1 MGVSRGTARRST
13 RLAIVVTLVAVG
25 AVAAGAALALAAPA
39 RVTAQARPASPAAVP
54 PASRERGV
62 AFLLSRQDASG
73 GFSEPGE
80 HPTPGLTA
88 WAAIAL
94 VAAGRA
100 PAGAGEYLQ
109 AHEGELVSA
118 TDLELA
124 LLAERALGLPG
135 AALVERLHA
144 LVGPSGAIGPALNS
158 TFWGVI
164 ALRSAGEPAPPGAP
178 GVIRRS
184 QARSG
189 GWSWTRSGRPD
200 AGDTAAAVLALL
212 AAGVPRTDGAVTRA
226 LAYLVT
232 CRGRDGGFATVP
244 GGLAD
249 VQSTAWAAQ
258 ALLAAGRDPGAATWA
273 YLSRLQQRDGSFRF
287 SAAYATT
294 PVWVTSYA
302 LVAVARAW
310 YPVAAR

>member
-39 RVTAQARPASPAAVP
+39 RAMAQARPASPAAVP

-94 VAAGRA
+94 VAAGRV

-124 LLAERALGLPG
+124 LLAVGALGLPG
-135 AALVERLHA
+135 AALSERVRA
-144 LVGPSGAIGPALNS
+144 LSGPSGEIGSALNS

-164 ALRSAGEPAPPGAP
+164 ALRAVGEPAPPGALAA
-178 GVIRRS
+178 IRRS

-189 GWSWTRSGRPD
+189 GWSWTLGGRPD
-200 AGDTAAAVLALL
+200 ADDTAAAVLA
-212 AAGVPRTDGAVTRA
+212 TESS
-226 LAYLVT
+226 
-232 CRGRDGGFATVP
+232 
-244 GGLAD
+244 AD
-249 VQSTAWAAQ
+249 SSSS
-258 ALLAAGRDPGAATWA
+258 G
-273 YLSRLQQRDGSFRF
+273 
-287 SAAYATT
+287 
-294 PVWVTSYA
+294 
-302 LVAVARAW
+302 
-310 YPVAAR
+310 

>member
-1 MGVSRGTARRST
+1 MGVSRGTPRRTT
-13 RLAIVVTLVAVG
+13 RLLVALCLIV
-25 AVAAGAALALAAPA
+25 AAAALAPTASARAAAGAP
-39 RVTAQARPASPAAVP
+39 SPS
-54 PASRERGV
+54 ASRERAA

-73 GFSEPGE
+73 GFAEPGDL
-80 HPTPGLTA
+80 PTPGLTA

-100 PAGAGEYLQ
+100 PAGAGDYLQ
-109 AHEGELVSA
+109 AHEAELVSA
-118 TDLELA
+118 TDLELG

-144 LVGPSGAIGPALNS
+144 LVGTSGEIGPALNS

-164 ALRSAGEPAPPGAP
+164 ALNAAGEPAPPGALAA
-178 GVIRRS
+178 IRRS

-189 GWSWTRSGRPD
+189 GWSWTLGGRPD
-200 AGDTAAAVLALL
+200 AGDTAAAVLALR
-212 AAGVPRTDGAVTRA
+212 AAGVSRSDRAVTRA
-226 LAYLVT
+226 LAFLVA

-244 GGLAD
+244 GGAAD

-258 ALLAAGRDPGAATWA
+258 ALLAVGRDPGAATWA
-273 YLSRLQQRDGSFRF
+273 YLARLQQRDGSFRF
-287 SAAYATT
+287 STAYATT

-302 LVAVARAW
+302 LVTVARAW